1 MIFRLAVISLFLMI
15 GNIAYANDL
24 DDGIGIDNAIDDG
37 LDLGKNTKFIV
48 RKSLA
53 RQKSDQKSGS
63 SSQSGSCGSG
73 NIVIGAGSK
82 IKEVI
87 NISTNKGT
95 TAVCGK

>member
-1 MIFRLAVISLFLMI
+1 MIFRLLFISLFLVVT
-15 GNIAYANDL
+15 NSYANDL
-24 DDGIGIDNAIDDG
+24 DDGIGDDTKIDDG
-37 LDLGKNTKFIV
+37 LDLDKNIKFIV
-48 RKSLA
+48 RKGLSKA
-53 RQKSDQKSGS
+53 NNKSGGKN

-82 IKEVI
+82 IKEVF